1 MLKYLKKKA
10 VSKGLTGSTFSET
23 ASKSVQKEKRKDT
36 KWIKPNWRQ
45 KHELTEFSRK
55 ESGAKRIPY
64 FTWTTRSYL

>member
-36 KWIKPNWRQ
+36 K
-45 KHELTEFSRK
+45 
-55 ESGAKRIPY
+55 
-64 FTWTTRSYL
+64 